1 MNKQLIISFI
11 KRASNKIITVQKN
24 KYKDIL
30 RKQIEEKR
38 HIQIKLT
45 LSDNKKDMCKKMKE
59 DNQPIK
65 KKIIC
70 KADVQK
76 STAKVIA
83 ILTINSMSRIVI
95 NTPMEAFIR
104 EQLLITRFYC

>member
-30 RKQIEEKR
+30 RKQIGEKR
-38 HIQIKLT
+38 HIYIKST
-45 LSDNKKDMCKKMKE
+45 LSDKKDMCKKMKE

-70 KADVQK
+70 KADV
-76 STAKVIA
+76 
-83 ILTINSMSRIVI
+83 
-95 NTPMEAFIR
+95 
-104 EQLLITRFYC
+104 